1 LIGVRSRLLAVMA
14 RPKLKKGA
22 SKAYFL
28 VAFLLLAIAT
38 FYVGWHANL
47 VYSNV
52 QDATVYPYLFKGPHL
67 HDILL
72 PGQHAN
78 ILKFPLFWLQ
88 SIFPYTFT
96 TFSLVNLGLLFST
109 VFGWCFLLAYIFG
122 KQHLPLI
129 FILMAAIL
137 LGSTSLS
144 LNLIETTIRNI
155 EYPIGLGFVIVVSR
169 LLKNRPLRHL
179 HLLFSIVI
187 AALFALSLAGDS
199 FMLYGFIAPLLVV
212 IGIDWLRVPERFS
225 RRSAA
230 ILSMV
235 VGVTL
240 LGFAIRRFVSL
251 AGIAYYYVS
260 PSLQTKIMPL
270 DSFGPSLA
278 HASSQI
284 LDLFGANI
292 FNQSPGTGNSLY
304 FANFVLLMI
313 ALAGIV
319 SIMLWAFRSHTRTTI
334 NTRFETNRFVLAVI
348 AASFFTTL
356 LAYVFSGLVLTK
368 LSNGT
373 FADASNIRYITLLPF
388 LLIVGALFILTR
400 YYTVR
405 RPLTF
410 IVAGLL
416 LLTILM
422 SVSSIKNSRL
432 DWDNFASATQSKIQS
447 IISIIEANHVHQI
460 ISGDSLAAP
469 IRFWSHDKIKFASLI
484 GCKQYIFQGTR
495 LSWRQPSPTPINT
508 ALVIDRVGFDG
519 PYLGRCSDPQL
530 QAIFGIPAKVEIP
543 KQYANAPNSVEVWIY
558 HYDIRQKLPNGR

>member
-1 LIGVRSRLLAVMA
+1 MNIGTFRKPSRLQTLTY
-14 RPKLKKGA
+14 L
-22 SKAYFL
+22 SL
-28 VAFLLLAIAT
+28 AFLTLVT
-38 FYVGWHANL
+38 FYAGWHANL

-52 QDATVYPYLFKGPHL
+52 QDATVYPYLFKSPHL

-96 TFSLVNLGLLFST
+96 TFSLVNFVLLFSL

-122 KQHLPLI
+122 KRHLPLI
-129 FILMAAIL
+129 FILMAAVL

-169 LLKNRPLRHL
+169 LLGKRSLGHL
-179 HLLFSIVI
+179 QLLFSIIV
-187 AALFALSLAGDS
+187 AALFTLSLAGDN

-212 IGIDWLRVPERFS
+212 IGVDWLRAPERFS
-225 RRSAA
+225 RHSAA
-230 ILSMV
+230 ILSII

-240 LGFAIRRFVSL
+240 LGFVIRRFVSL
-251 AGIAYYYVS
+251 VGIAYYYID
-260 PSLQTKIMPL
+260 PSLQARIIPV

-292 FNQSPGTGNSLY
+292 FNQPLGIGNSLY
-304 FANFVLLMI
+304 FANFVLLI
-313 ALAGIV
+313 LAIVGIV
-319 SIMLWAFRSHTRTTI
+319 SIILWSFRSHPRTTI
-334 NTRFETNRFVLAVI
+334 NTRLETNRFVLAVT
-348 AASFFTTL
+348 ATSFFTTL
-356 LAYVFSGLVLTK
+356 LAYVFSGLALTK

-373 FADASNIRYITLLPF
+373 FVDAANIRYITLLPF

-400 YYTVR
+400 YHTVR

-410 IVAGLL
+410 IVASLL
-416 LLTILM
+416 SLTILM

-432 DWDNFASATQSKIQS
+432 YWDNFASDTQSKIQS
-447 IISIIEANHVHQI
+447 IISIVEANHVYQI
-460 ISGDSLAAP
+460 ISGDSLGAP

-484 GCKQYIFQGTR
+484 GCKQYIFRGSR
-495 LSWRQPSPTPINT
+495 LSWRQPSPIPINT
-508 ALVIDRVGFDG
+508 ALVIDRVGFDR
-519 PYLGRCSDPQL
+519 PYLGSCSDTQL
-530 QAIFGIPAKVEIP
+530 QAIFGTPAKVEIP
-543 KQYANAPNSVEVWIY
+543 KQYASVPNSVEIWIY
-558 HYDIRQKLPNGR
+558 HYDIRQKLSSGR